1 MQFSF
6 DHIFF
11 NANYRTPDIHRH
23 FAKHII
29 FARQG
34 ELECL
39 IDGKAFNCRGVVIQ
53 SNVPH
58 TVNVQSSQMSVYL
71 FDETCNR
78 SKQIDEMYICGK
90 NYALINDET
99 CNTVSKVLNESDA
112 DEKVLKIL
120 GLDSCGAA
128 NYDERI
134 ADVLSFIESSETL
147 EAGIMEE
154 LCRVAYLS
162 ESRLS
167 HLFREQVGISVAGY
181 LLLTKLAK
189 TYSYLSEGENIT
201 QAAIKAG
208 FASPS
213 HFAAV
218 NKRQFG
224 ISATDFGSLIAA
236 LEKAEK

>member
-11 NANYRTPDIHRH
+11 NATYRTPDVHSH

-34 ELECL
+34 ELECFV
-39 IDGKAFNCRGVVIQ
+39 DGNKFNCRGVVIQ
-53 SNVPH
+53 SNVSH
-58 TVNVQSSQMSVYL
+58 TVNVQSTLMTVYL

-78 SKQIDEMYICGK
+78 SKQIDDIYLHGK
-90 NYALINDET
+90 KYAVITDEL
-99 CNTVSKVLNESDA
+99 CNAVCKVLNESDA
-112 DEKVLKIL
+112 DEKVLKML
-120 GLDSCGAA
+120 ELDSCGAA

-134 ADVLSFIESSETL
+134 ADVLSFIENSETL
-147 EAGIMEE
+147 ETGIMDK
-154 LCRVAYLS
+154 LCGVACLS

-167 HLFREQVGISVAGY
+167 HLFKEQVGISVAGY

-189 TYSYLSEGENIT
+189 TYGYLSNGANIT
-201 QAAIKAG
+201 DAAIKAG
-208 FASPS
+208 FASSS

-218 NKRQFG
+218 NKKHFG
-224 ISATDFGSLIAA
+224 ISASDFGSLVAT
-236 LEKAEK
+236 LGKAEK

>member
-11 NANYRTPDIHRH
+11 NADYRTPDVHSH

-34 ELECL
+34 ELECSV
-39 IDGKAFNCRGVVIQ
+39 DGNKFNCRGVAIQ

-58 TVNVQSSQMSVYL
+58 TVNAQRAHMAVYL

-78 SKQIDEMYICGK
+78 SKQIDELYLQG
-90 NYALINDET
+90 NEYAVISDGLCDLVCRALE
-99 CNTVSKVLNESDA
+99 ESGA
-112 DEKVLKIL
+112 DGKVLKII
-120 GLDSCGAA
+120 GLDGQGEVG
-128 NYDERI
+128 YDERI
-134 ADVLSFIESSETL
+134 SDVLSFIENSETL
-147 EAGIMEE
+147 ETGIMER
-154 LCRVAYLS
+154 LCRIACLS

-167 HLFREQVGISVAGY
+167 HLFKEQVGISVAGY
-181 LLLTKLAK
+181 LLLSKLAK
-189 TYSYLSEGENIT
+189 TYGYLSDGANIT
-201 QAAIKAG
+201 DAAIKAG

-218 NKRQFG
+218 NKKQFG
-224 ISATDFGSLIAA
+224 ISATDFGA
-236 LEKAEK
+236 LVATLGKAEK